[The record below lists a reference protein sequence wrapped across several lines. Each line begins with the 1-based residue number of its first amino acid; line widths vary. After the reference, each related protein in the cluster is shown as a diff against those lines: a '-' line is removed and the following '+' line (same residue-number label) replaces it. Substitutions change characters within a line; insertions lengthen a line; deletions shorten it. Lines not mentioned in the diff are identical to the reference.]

1 MMRCFATLAF
11 PSHWPKLPQMER
23 APDRPHSKYPH
34 VYPIVRID
42 TPIGES
48 DPTNKITVVKVLT
61 SQGGAD
67 AEVSRLNQINAGK
80 SCKYFWCTSRLI
92 EETEDSPKLA

>member
-1 MMRCFATLAF
+1 M
-11 PSHWPKLPQMER
+11 QR

-61 SQGGAD
+61 SQGAAD
-67 AEVSRLNQINAGK
+67 AEVSRLNQINTGK

-92 EETEDSPKLA
+92 EEIEDSPKLT